1 MKKSISVILVVT
13 VLLCCFTS
21 CDITANF
28 SDALSGKA
36 ESTPKVEEMLLALA
50 ENDMSAAESLLHPQI
65 ADDSGDMLERLAEY
79 IDGRKA
85 ESVEVTSVGINTST
99 GTGGKSR
106 QEEISYEVKLDDGD
120 SVSLNVVYLSD
131 NQGEGFTVFQ
141 IVL

>member
-1 MKKSISVILVVT
+1 MKKSISFILVVT

-65 ADDSGDMLERLAEY
+65 AGDSGDMLERLADY

-106 QEEISYEVKLDDGD
+106 QEEISCEVKLDDGD
-120 SVSLNVVYLSD
+120 SVALNVVYLSD
-131 NQGEGFTVFQ
+131 NQGEGFSVFQ

>member
-1 MKKSISVILVVT
+1 MKKSISLILVF
-13 VLLCCFTS
+13 LLLLGSFTA
-21 CDITANF
+21 CDITTNF

-36 ESTPKVEEMLLALA
+36 ESTPKVEEMLSALA
-50 ENDMSAAESLLHPQI
+50 ENDMSAAEALLHPQI
-65 ADDSGDMLERLAEY
+65 ADDSDDMLERLADY

-85 ESVEVTSVGINTST
+85 ESVEVTSVSINTST

-106 QEEISYEVKLDDGD
+106 QEEISCEVKLDDGD
-120 SVSLNVVYLSD
+120 SVALNVVYLSD

>member
-1 MKKSISVILVVT
+1 MKKSISFILVVT

-36 ESTPKVEEMLLALA
+36 ESTPKVEEMLSALA
-50 ENDMSAAESLLHPQI
+50 ENDMSAAEALLHPQI
-65 ADDSGDMLERLAEY
+65 ADDSDDMLERLADY

-85 ESVEVTSVGINTST
+85 ESVEVTSVGINTFT
-99 GTGGKSR
+99 DTGGKSR
-106 QEEISYEVKLDDGD
+106 QEEISCEVKLDDGA

-131 NQGEGFTVFQ
+131 SQGEGFSVFQ

>member
-36 ESTPKVEEMLLALA
+36 ESTPKVEEMLSALA

-106 QEEISYEVKLDDGD
+106 QEEISCEVKLDDGD
-120 SVSLNVVYLSD
+120 SVALNVVYLSD

>member
-1 MKKSISVILVVT
+1 MKKSISFILVVT

-36 ESTPKVEEMLLALA
+36 ESTPKVEEMLSALA

-65 ADDSGDMLERLAEY
+65 ADDSGDMLERLADY

-85 ESVEVTSVGINTST
+85 ESVEVTSIGINTFT

-131 NQGEGFTVFQ
+131 NQGEGFSVFQ

>member
-1 MKKSISVILVVT
+1 MKKSISFILVVT

-36 ESTPKVEEMLLALA
+36 ESTPKVEEMLSALA
-50 ENDMSAAESLLHPQI
+50 ENDISAAESLLHPQI
-65 ADDSGDMLERLAEY
+65 ADDSGDMLERLADY

-85 ESVEVTSVGINTST
+85 ESVEVTSIGINTFT

-131 NQGEGFTVFQ
+131 NQGESFTVFQ

>member
-1 MKKSISVILVVT
+1 MNKSISVILVVT

-36 ESTPKVEEMLLALA
+36 ESTPKVEEMLSALA
-50 ENDMSAAESLLHPQI
+50 ENDMSAAEALLHPQI
-65 ADDSGDMLERLAEY
+65 ADDSDDMLERLADY
-79 IDGRKA
+79 IDGCKA
-85 ESVEVTSVGINTST
+85 ESVEVTSVSINTST

-106 QEEISYEVKLDDGD
+106 QEEISCEVKLDDGA

-131 NQGEGFTVFQ
+131 SQGEGFSVFQ

>member
-1 MKKSISVILVVT
+1 
-13 VLLCCFTS
+13 
-21 CDITANF
+21 
-28 SDALSGKA
+28 
-36 ESTPKVEEMLLALA
+36 
-50 ENDMSAAESLLHPQI
+50 
-65 ADDSGDMLERLAEY
+65 MLERLADY

-85 ESVEVTSVGINTST
+85 ESVEVTSIGINTFT

-131 NQGEGFTVFQ
+131 NQGEGFSVFQ